1 LRKSHSR
8 LFTCTAGDIFELRK
22 SSTQPAAETKVNADY
37 VCRAFHLLQYD
48 AIGLGEKDLSFGPDY
63 LKAQAEALSLPFV
76 STNVYDKASG
86 KSLFDPWI
94 VVEREGLRVAFLSVI
109 SPERHLVA
117 QVESELLEFGMEIRD
132 PTTAV
137 QEVLPE
143 VRQQADVVVLLSHTG
158 IETSKFLAE
167 DLDVDVVIVGH
178 FPAVQNDPEKVGG
191 AVYAMA
197 GGQTDRFG
205 TLELTLSAD
214 RSEIVA
220 FDGDAIRVLKE
231 GPTHG
236 ELAALELE
244 WDQAVQSARRE
255 TQLAAQRAR
264 ESEVRD
270 KVASD
275 IHARGGIFGAESCKT
290 CHQDTYD
297 SWMATPHATA
307 FARLAEA
314 DAWDNPDCIGCHVT
328 GVAEKHYVADV
339 NVNPEVWNVQC
350 EECHGSGLQH
360 ARDGTYVTQGEAT
373 CRKCHDPENSPE
385 FDFDIYSS
393 YGVH

>member
-1 LRKSHSR
+1 
-8 LFTCTAGDIFELRK
+8 
-22 SSTQPAAETKVNADY
+22 VNADY

-86 KSLFDPWI
+86 KPLFDPWI
-94 VVEREGLRVAFLSVI
+94 VKEREGLRVAFLSVI

-117 QVESELLEFGMEIRD
+117 QVESELLEFGMEVRD
-132 PTTAV
+132 PTVAV

-143 VRQQADVVVLLSHTG
+143 VRKHADVVVLLSHAG

-220 FDGDAIRVLKE
+220 FDGDAIRVLKD

-244 WDQAVQSARRE
+244 WDQAVQAARRE

-264 ESEVRD
+264 DAEMREKSASEV
-270 KVASD
+270 
-275 IHARGGIFGAESCKT
+275 HARGGVLGAESCKS
-290 CHQDTYD
+290 CHQTTYD
-297 SWMATPHATA
+297 AWMGTPHATA

-328 GVAEKHYVADV
+328 GVVEKHYVADV

-360 ARDGTYVTQGEAT
+360 ARDGSYVTQGEAT

-385 FDFDIYSS
+385 FDFEIYSS
-393 YGVH
+393 YGIH